1 MSKEDA
7 ASVSIEQLIKSK
19 VDPEDEF
26 IPEVYANL
34 ILDGEKILNLNF
46 CDKKSLVNL
55 LDDFL
60 VMLEL

>member
-1 MSKEDA
+1 M
-7 ASVSIEQLIKSK
+7 
-19 VDPEDEF
+19 DPDDEF

-34 ILDGEKILNLNF
+34 ILDGEKILKLNF

-55 LDDFL
+55 PDVFL